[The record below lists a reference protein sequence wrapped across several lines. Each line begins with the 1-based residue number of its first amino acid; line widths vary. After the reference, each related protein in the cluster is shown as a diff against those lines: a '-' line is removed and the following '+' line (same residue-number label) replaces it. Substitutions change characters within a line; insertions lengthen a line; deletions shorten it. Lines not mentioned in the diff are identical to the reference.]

1 MLEQEFLVVGEPF
14 LQLKTSVDASQ
25 TGEVVVSSQCWELV
39 KSRCSG
45 EPRGCDWLVTAVTDP
60 LPVVPV
66 SKCEIDPRAAA
77 ALRCY
82 IPLGVQ
88 MRIDS
93 HQSNWLAELRRVTVL
108 FVKLN
113 SLTYESGKD
122 FEHLPIHDA
131 LCFMQIVIFRY
142 EGMVRQFLVDD
153 KGTVLVCVSLSAH
166 TTSPL

>member
-1 MLEQEFLVVGEPF
+1 LVVGEPF

-25 TGEVVVSSQCWELV
+25 TGEVVVSNECWHLV
-39 KSRCSG
+39 KNRITG
-45 EPRGCDWLVTAVTDP
+45 EPRGCDWLVTSVTQPID
-60 LPVVPV
+60 VVEMVKFSPD
-66 SKCEIDPRAAA
+66 SRAIT
-77 ALRCY
+77 ALRSY

-122 FEHLPIHDA
+122 FEYLPIHDA
-131 LCFMQIVIFRY
+131 LCFMQMVIFRY

-153 KGTVLVCVSLSAH
+153 KGTVLVCG
-166 TTSPL
+166 